1 MDFLTSFD
9 RPFKFY
15 TLTLNADKTHGNGQ
29 LSKLDF
35 WKNNLSKTRMP
46 HTQLSFWWKYIYHK
60 KRSWVW
66 GILKINFDAF
76 VKRTKMPFA
85 KTRKNSGK
93 VKMDRSKVAF
103 SLDTFEFEHQNST
116 NVSRSVRK
124 LADPYGTF
132 LL

>member
-1 MDFLTSFD
+1 
-9 RPFKFY
+9 
-15 TLTLNADKTHGNGQ
+15 
-29 LSKLDF
+29 
-35 WKNNLSKTRMP
+35 
-46 HTQLSFWWKYIYHK
+46 
-60 KRSWVW
+60 
-66 GILKINFDAF
+66 
-76 VKRTKMPFA
+76 MPFA

-103 SLDTFEFEHQNST
+103 SFDTFEFEHQNST